1 MNVELHSER
10 PHRPLSERLS
20 EFLRD
25 AVSVDIAVAFVSRF
39 GAKEVQGIIDA
50 LHGRGRVRLLVS
62 LLFPTHLDSI
72 ARLAEQIEVW
82 LHLGHETSSE
92 GLHGQ
97 FHSKL
102 ILVERANAS
111 RIIVIGS
118 HNWTQNGLGG
128 RNLEASVILT
138 CQEDDAVVS
147 QTRDHIKACREDVRC
162 ERFSASRLS
171 YYKKLQQRYYPRM
184 PRPRIRTRQ
193 LPFSGLIPFK
203 ALVILAEDHTG
214 RGLTE
219 AGVVFIRVPASWDEK
234 PTTTTQIW
242 LLVFEENALFG
253 PRNQPCKAYRL
264 QGTPDTVSRNPNR
277 LNAGKSEYVIDNIH
291 RPCVVP
297 LRGASDLDLKQGEEW
312 AVVNFHKKDEPELL
326 PLFHA
331 GDKDPSW
338 RIREGFTDD
347 LLAGAEDEERNS
359 DFVRDVIARAIL
371 RVPFLQFAYPAPAT
385 VKARLEEYQ
394 EETSKEGERIAYAV
408 ELKEIETGISAYAC
422 SVTFK
427 SDADLTEAVHCPGYA

>member
-50 LHGRGRVRLLVS
+50 LHGRARVRLLVS

-82 LHLGHETSSE
+82 LHLGYETSSE
-92 GLHGQ
+92 RLHGQ
-97 FHSKL
+97 FHSKI
-102 ILVERANAS
+102 ILVERADAS

-118 HNWTQNGLGG
+118 HNWTENGLGG

-147 QTRDHIKACREDVRC
+147 QTRNHIKACREGLRC
-162 ERFSASRLS
+162 ELFSASRLS
-171 YYKKLQQRYYPRM
+171 YYKQLQQRYYPRM
-184 PRPRIRTRQ
+184 PRARIASWQ
-193 LPFSGLIPFK
+193 LPFSGLIPFE

-214 RGLTE
+214 RVLAE

-242 LLVFEENALFG
+242 LLVFEKNALFG
-253 PRNQPCKAYRL
+253 PRYQPCKAYRL
-264 QGTPDTVSRNPNR
+264 QGTPETVSRNPNR
-277 LNAGKSEYVIDNIH
+277 LNPGKSGYVIDNIH

-297 LRGASDLDLKQGEEW
+297 LRGANDLDLKQGEEW
-312 AVVNFHKKDEPELL
+312 AVVNFQKKDQREPL

-331 GDKDPSW
+331 GNKDPSW
-338 RIREGFTDD
+338 RIREDSTDG
-347 LLAGAEDEERNS
+347 LLAGAEDEERTS
-359 DFVRDVIARAIL
+359 ALVRDVIARAVL
-371 RVPFLQFAYPAPAT
+371 RVPFLQFTFPDPAT
-385 VKARLEEYQ
+385 VKATLEEYQ
-394 EETSKEGERIAYAV
+394 EKKSKEGERIAYAV
-408 ELKEIETGISAYAC
+408 ELKEIETRLSAYVC

-427 SDADLTEAVHCPGYA
+427 SDADLTEAIHCPRQ